1 MLKAL
6 KPIQN
11 ELEVGS
17 SSEVTV
23 SPGVRRDGRDAEED
37 FNGRLTM
44 VTKTITAKTKP
55 ARKPSKSAKAKK
67 GPGKPAPK
75 KEEKKLS
82 ALDAAVRVL
91 TETKQALS
99 CSELIAAMAAQ
110 GYWTSPGGK
119 TPQATLSSS
128 IQREIV
134 VKKEQSRFKKT
145 APGRYA
151 LA

>member
-1 MLKAL
+1 M
-6 KPIQN
+6 
-11 ELEVGS
+11 S
-17 SSEVTV
+17 SVK
-23 SPGVRRDGRDAEED
+23 RRDGRDAKEV
-37 FNGRLTM
+37 FKGRLTM

-55 ARKPSKSAKAKK
+55 ARKPSKNAKK
-67 GPGKPAPK
+67 GPGKPVPK

-82 ALDAAVRVL
+82 ALDAAFRVL
-91 TETKQALS
+91 AETKQALS

-119 TPQATLSSS
+119 TPEATLSSS

-134 VKKEQSRFKKT
+134 IKKEQSRFKKT
-145 APGRYA
+145 APGRYE

>member
-1 MLKAL
+1 MA
-6 KPIQN
+6 
-11 ELEVGS
+11 
-17 SSEVTV
+17 
-23 SPGVRRDGRDAEED
+23 
-37 FNGRLTM
+37 
-44 VTKTITAKTKP
+44 TKTITAKAKP
-55 ARKPSKSAKAKK
+55 AHKASKNAKAKK
-67 GPGKPAPK
+67 SSAKPAPK

-91 TETKQALS
+91 AETKQALS

-119 TPQATLSSS
+119 TPQATLSSA

-134 VKKEQSRFKKT
+134 IKKEQCRFKKA

-151 LA
+151 VA

>member
-1 MLKAL
+1 
-6 KPIQN
+6 
-11 ELEVGS
+11 
-17 SSEVTV
+17 V
-23 SPGVRRDGRDAEED
+23 SPGARRDGRDAEED

-44 VTKTITAKTKP
+44 VTKTITAKAKP
-55 ARKPSKSAKAKK
+55 ARKPSKNAKAKK
-67 GPGKPAPK
+67 GPGKPVPK

-82 ALDAAVRVL
+82 ALDAAARVL

-99 CSELIAAMAAQ
+99 CFELIAAMAAQ

-134 VKKEQSRFKKT
+134 IKKEQSRFRKT

-151 LA
+151 VA